1 MGSKVTDQNVAW
13 INLVLRKFYV
23 GTLSTVSKCFSM
35 NRRAEKQIFKLQ
47 GTSQALWTKL
57 CSMKWQLQSQLMLH
71 RVLCGCIL
79 CITKDNFQSHEQ
91 CSSVSSHK
99 SWKESQLKFFASF
112 QRVWQPLWKPEGIE
126 CHWTFVVSVAVRF
139 SEQLQWQR
147 SSSKS
152 AYWLQVIT

>member
-91 CSSVSSHK
+91 CSSPCFFPQELKRVPAQVLCLLP
-99 SWKESQLKFFASF
+99 ESLAATLKTRGNWMPLNFCGLCSCPLLRAASM
-112 QRVWQPLWKPEGIE
+112 
-126 CHWTFVVSVAVRF
+126 AM
-139 SEQLQWQR
+139 EQQ
-147 SSSKS
+147 
-152 AYWLQVIT
+152 